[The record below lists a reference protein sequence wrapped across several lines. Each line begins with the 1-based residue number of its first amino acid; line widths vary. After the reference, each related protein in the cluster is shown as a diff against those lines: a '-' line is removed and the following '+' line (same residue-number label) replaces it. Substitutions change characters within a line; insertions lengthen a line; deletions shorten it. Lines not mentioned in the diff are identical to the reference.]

1 MLDQMI
7 PRGFV
12 TQTKRHGWAQ
22 MLDRMISRGFVT
34 QTKQPVSPH
43 TLSIMVIVELI
54 SNWSRVIS
62 LMDLLFVVIF
72 TDQQGNHLGY
82 ILFAACSSQRHDR
95 HRSETKKMMC
105 IPFSERPLHAA

>member
-1 MLDQMI
+1 
-7 PRGFV
+7 
-12 TQTKRHGWAQ
+12 

-34 QTKQPVSPH
+34 QTKQPLSPH

-54 SNWSRVIS
+54 GNWSRVIS

-82 ILFAACSSQRHDR
+82 ILFAA
-95 HRSETKKMMC
+95 
-105 IPFSERPLHAA
+105 